1 MKFRRR
7 WRAQSAG
14 LAVLL
19 VFCASTSVG
28 QDVTEVTLKAAFLY
42 NFAKFTEWPEDAL
55 PKAAPLVACVI
66 GDQAVGDALQQ
77 TAKGR
82 LVSGHLISVSRLSV
96 EGPWPSCH
104 LLYVSGVA
112 VKQAAQVAT
121 ALRGA
126 PVLTISDLDEFARLG
141 GIAQFFV
148 ENGKMRFGINL
159 ASAKRSRLQLSSKLL
174 ALAEL
179 VADESHQARRSGVA
193 LELFAGQRTWL
204 HSGAGRGR
212 IARPGRISR
221 GRGAE

>member
-1 MKFRRR
+1 MRFDGL
-7 WRAQSAG
+7 WRAPGAK
-14 LAVLL
+14 LAALL
-19 VFCASTSVG
+19 LFCASTSLG

-42 NFAKFTEWPEDAL
+42 NFAKFTEWPQEAL
-55 PKAAPLVACVI
+55 PAAAPLVACVI
-66 GDQAVGDALQQ
+66 GDQAVGNALQQ
-77 TAKGR
+77 TARGR
-82 LVSGHLISVSRLSV
+82 LVSGHAISVARVTL

-112 VKQAAQVAT
+112 VKQAAEVAA

-179 VADESHQARRSGVA
+179 VDDESNKARHSGLG
-193 LELFAGQRTWL
+193 LELFAEDRTRIR
-204 HSGAGRGR
+204 SAAGRVG
-212 IARPGRISR
+212 IARPGSASR
-221 GRGAE
+221 GTG